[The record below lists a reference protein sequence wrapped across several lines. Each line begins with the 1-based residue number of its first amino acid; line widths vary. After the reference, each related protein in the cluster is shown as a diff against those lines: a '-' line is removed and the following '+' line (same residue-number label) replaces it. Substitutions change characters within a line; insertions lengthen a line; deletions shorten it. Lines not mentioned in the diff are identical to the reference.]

1 VELIYRAISKLIRN
15 ITQSTENIGAAMSTL
30 SDIRYQC
37 VSFALSDADGDE
49 RKAIKLAIDSYEDD
63 IGRCASHGELDDIR
77 LLVFNLQK
85 ERKAAADAD
94 HNKRMKVGEERYRRM
109 KSG

>member
-1 VELIYRAISKLIRN
+1 
-15 ITQSTENIGAAMSTL
+15 MSLL
-30 SDIRYQC
+30 SDVRYQC
-37 VSFALSDADGDE
+37 VSFALNEADGDVK
-49 RKAIKLAIDSYEDD
+49 KAIKLAIDSYEDD
-63 IGRCASHGELDDIR
+63 IGRCPSYGELDDIR

-109 KSG
+109 KNG

>member
-1 VELIYRAISKLIRN
+1 
-15 ITQSTENIGAAMSTL
+15 MSVL

-37 VSFALSDADGDE
+37 VSFALSDADGDGDE

-94 HNKRMKVGEERYRRM
+94 HNKRIKIGEERYRRM
-109 KSG
+109 KNG